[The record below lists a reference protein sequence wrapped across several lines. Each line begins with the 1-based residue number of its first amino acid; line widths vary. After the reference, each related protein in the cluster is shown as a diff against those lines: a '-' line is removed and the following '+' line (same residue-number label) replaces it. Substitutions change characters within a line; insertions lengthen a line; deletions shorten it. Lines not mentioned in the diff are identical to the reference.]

1 MRLHGLCLALFFKW
15 VLGSFL
21 TFLESLAFIVVN
33 RLDKNFFITL
43 KHEQISEYL
52 NKPFVKMRTWKTPC
66 KRCIYAVKLPPRHEK
81 TDFGNYFNNQIQSI
95 QNSPLRLNFIG
106 ALIAY
111 VFLSFGLNFFIIQR
125 RESWFHA
132 FLLGIVI
139 YGVYEGTNYAIYEC

>member
-1 MRLHGLCLALFFKW
+1 MNMDVKTGFIS
-15 VLGSFL
+15 SFL
-21 TFLESLAFIVVN
+21 LVFI
-33 RLDKNFFITL
+33 DSI
-43 KHEQISEYL
+43 YL
-52 NKPFVKMRTWKTPC
+52 TYV
-66 KRCIYAVKLPPRHEK
+66 
-81 TDFGNYFNNQIQSI
+81 GNYFNNQIQSI